1 VADQV
6 LAVVQARMGSSRLPG
21 KVLMELSGQP
31 ALGLL
36 LDRLTRSRA
45 ARVVVATS
53 IEAGDDPI
61 EGFCEDRGVQVVRGS
76 ESDVLGRFIDAL
88 DQFPASHVVRIT
100 GDCPLVD
107 PAVVD
112 GVVELHLRSGA
123 DYTTNVLP
131 RTFPKGLDAEVVR
144 ADALRVADAEAED
157 PLEREHVTPFL
168 YRRPERFRLA
178 NLRSGEDLGDER
190 WTLDTA
196 EDLETLRSMVAALGA
211 RAADAGWPE
220 VVSVVGRRAPN
231 DGLRLRPATL
241 DDSASLLRWR
251 NAPDTVRFSVSGR
264 SIGPDEH
271 AAWLQRVLSDPAVA
285 LDIIEEGGSAIGM
298 VRVDVS
304 TGSGTVGISIDPS
317 RRGKGLGRASL
328 ATLIAEHAAGVRCTR
343 LVAQVHQD
351 NVASL
356 RSFEGVGFERVG
368 TDGEFVTLVWS
379 PQRPG
384 PREGLRP

>member
-1 VADQV
+1 M
-6 LAVVQARMGSSRLPG
+6 AVVQARMGSSRLPG
-21 KVLMELSGQP
+21 KVLMELGGQP

-36 LDRLTRSRA
+36 LDRLSRSQV

-53 IEAGDDPI
+53 TEAGDDPI
-61 EGFCEDRGVQVVRGS
+61 AGFCEDRGVQVVRGS
-76 ESDVLGRFIDAL
+76 ESDVLGRFVAAL
-88 DQFPASHVVRIT
+88 DGFPADHVVRIT

-112 GVVELHLRSGA
+112 GVVELHLRTGA

-131 RTFPKGLDAEVVR
+131 RTFPKGLDVEVVR
-144 ADALRVADAEAED
+144 ADALRLADAEAED

-196 EDLETLRSMVAALGA
+196 EDLDTLRSMVAALGA
-211 RAADAGWPE
+211 RAGDAGWPE

-241 DDSASLLRWR
+241 GDSAALLRWR
-251 NAPDTVRFSVSGR
+251 NDPDTVRFSVSRR
-264 SIGPDEH
+264 SVEPDEH
-271 AAWLQRVLSDPAVA
+271 TAWLERVLADPAVELGIVERDGVA
-285 LDIIEEGGSAIGM
+285 VGM

-304 TGSGTVGISIDPS
+304 SGSGLMSISVDPAW
-317 RRGKGLGRASL
+317 RGQGLGI
-328 ATLIAEHAAGVRCTR
+328 ATLQALTAEHAAGVRCTR
-343 LVAQVHQD
+343 LVAQVHPD

-356 RSFEGVGFERVG
+356 RSFERVGFERVG
-368 TDGEFVTLVWS
+368 VDGEFVTLVWT

-384 PREGLRP
+384 QREELGT

>member
-1 VADQV
+1 
-6 LAVVQARMGSSRLPG
+6 MGSSRLPG
-21 KVLMELSGQP
+21 KVLMELGGHP

-36 LDRLTRSRA
+36 LDRLTRSGA

-112 GVVELHLRSGA
+112 EVIGLHLRSAA
-123 DYTTNVLP
+123 DYSTNVLP

-196 EDLETLRSMVAALGA
+196 EDLDTLRSMVVALGA

-231 DGLRLRPATL
+231 DGLRLRPATES
-241 DDSASLLRWR
+241 DEELLLVWR
-251 NAPDTVRFSVSGR
+251 NDPGTVRSSLASAVVAPEDHHRWFGDR
-264 SIGPDEH
+264 LADAGC
-271 AAWLQRVLSDPAVA
+271 RVLVAESHGTAV
-285 LDIIEEGGSAIGM
+285 GT

-304 TGSGTVGISIDPS
+304 EGTGVVSITIAPD
-317 RRGKGLGRASL
+317 RRGEGLGGAVLRQLLRDLSGDAQVVDLVAAVRAENAASL
-328 ATLIAEHAAGVRCTR
+328 AAFGSAGFQEALRDAAVVR
-343 LVAQVHQD
+343 LA
-351 NVASL
+351 APP
-356 RSFEGVGFERVG
+356 RSDWTGSDPEV
-368 TDGEFVTLVWS
+368 
-379 PQRPG
+379 
-384 PREGLRP
+384 

>member
-1 VADQV
+1 MADQV

-21 KVLMELSGQP
+21 KVLMELGGQP

-53 IEAGDDPI
+53 IEAVDDPI

-123 DYTTNVLP
+123 DHTTNVLP

-178 NLRSGEDLGDER
+178 NLRSGEDSGDER

-196 EDLETLRSMVAALGA
+196 EDLDTLRSMVVALGA
-211 RAADAGWPE
+211 RAADAGWRE
-220 VVSVVGRRAPN
+220 VLSVVGSRAPSH
-231 DGLRLRPATL
+231 GLWLRPATIA
-241 DDSASLLRWR
+241 ASEALLRWR
-251 NAPDTVRFSVSGR
+251 NDADSVRFSVSGR
-264 SIGPDEH
+264 PVEPDEH
-271 AAWLQRVLSDPAVA
+271 LEWLDRVLVDPAVA
-285 LDIIEEGGSAIGM
+285 LDIIECDGVAVGM

-304 TGSGTVGISIDPS
+304 SGIGMVSISVDPA
-317 RRGKGLGRASL
+317 RRGQGLARAAL
-328 ATLIAEHAAGVRCTR
+328 DALVNEHVAGVRCRR
-343 LVAQVHQD
+343 LVAEVHRD
-351 NVASL
+351 NLASL
-356 RSFEGVGFERVG
+356 RGFEGVGFQCAGVEG
-368 TDGEFVTLVWS
+368 DFVTLVWV
-379 PQRPG
+379 PPRPVRG
-384 PREGLRP
+384 EVLRS